1 MQQIGLAAT
10 AGIWTLEKC
19 KNSGKTSKSCK
30 ILPRG
35 LLQLDR
41 NLYGFPKSFKTVGKT
56 SDSATWDTIDVL
68 LASSGTPGAA
78 WDLHEE
84 PWKTLANPC
93 FFVVGSATR
102 GRAPKSLWQL
112 DRESPRFPGIP
123 CKPLQK
129 QAFLQPKEVRRGEA
143 GELIISS
150 NPQG

>member
-10 AGIWTLEKC
+10 AGIWTVEKC

-41 NLYGFPKSFKTVGKT
+41 DPDGFPKTFKNVGKT
-56 SDSATWDTIDVL
+56 SDSAMWDAIDVL

-84 PWKTLANPC
+84 PWETLANPC

-102 GRAPKSLWQL
+102 GAAGRGAGQV
-112 DRESPRFPGIP
+112 DRES
-123 CKPLQK
+123 
-129 QAFLQPKEVRRGEA
+129 
-143 GELIISS
+143 
-150 NPQG
+150 